1 MERANETRG
10 VLSTA
15 RVTRGRHPVSDSAP
29 FSIGGQKR
37 AFDIVRRIGFDP
49 RRYSADSACSLA
61 RGVRTVS
68 TDERRHADPVRLPR
82 TDSNLVMS
90 ILHVAARLT
99 RDTLHT
105 LYSAYTALTCV
116 YEYIYLATVEPLW
129 PTRLVLH
136 WLVQARPRATLWEK
150 VNAPLIRSPP
160 VLQLMAEPP
169 QAGSW
174 PRAALFVAKRR
185 VPATCRAP
193 L

>member
-1 MERANETRG
+1 VERANETRG

-15 RVTRGRHPVSDSAP
+15 RVTRGRHRQRQRTK

-116 YEYIYLATVEPLW
+116 YEYISCHCGTTVAHSTGAPL
-129 PTRLVLH
+129 
-136 WLVQARPRATLWEK
+136 ARPSPAASYPLGESQCATYS
-150 VNAPLIRSPP
+150 VA
-160 VLQLMAEPP
+160 
-169 QAGSW
+169 AG
-174 PRAALFVAKRR
+174 AAADG
-185 VPATCRAP
+185 
-193 L
+193 